1 MTVAQS
7 NVVDQDRPAPK
18 RNRCDLCHFRNCL
31 VKCTKCNKMGHK
43 AKDFRVRGVAI
54 GVNAL
59 PIRAYCECEE
69 RNHDQSRCP
78 KLADQRGG
86 NATGRAYSLRDAE
99 QGQGPN
105 VVTGTFLL
113 SIRYA
118 RVLFTFGSDK
128 SFIYSGFSHLIDI
141 KPVRLSI
148 IYEVELSYG
157 KLVSMNTVLR
167 GCTLNLLNQL
177 FEVDLMPIELRTFD
191 VIIAPS
197 EMKELSDQL
206 KELSEK
212 GFIRLSS
219 SPWGAPIAPILA
231 LPEGSKDFIV
241 YCDASIKGFGAVLMQ
256 REKVIAY
263 ALRQLKNH
271 EENYMTHDLE
281 LGAVVF
287 PCDYG
292 DIHVWNEMCCVH
304 RPQKS
309 PIHFGPER
317 TQYKATPMD

>member
-1 MTVAQS
+1 MTAAQS
-7 NVVDQDRPAPK
+7 NVVDQGGPAPK

-31 VKCTKCNKMGHK
+31 VKWTKCNKMGHK

-59 PIRAYCECEE
+59 PIRAYYECGE

-78 KLADQRGG
+78 KLADQRGR

-128 SFIYSGFSHLIDI
+128 SFVYSGFSHLIDI

-167 GCTLNLLNQL
+167 VKQNALIVCGKKAVHIPVKGKMLVVKGNYDVLRLKVIINFTFEKRIYQSQPSELGKLNYNRH
-177 FEVDLMPIELRTFD
+177 ELRALAQKARSKRVGPGGT
-191 VIIAPS
+191 VGAGAGSYEPS
-197 EMKELSDQL
+197 EKSMMD
-206 KELSEK
+206 
-212 GFIRLSS
+212 IN
-219 SPWGAPIAPILA
+219 
-231 LPEGSKDFIV
+231 
-241 YCDASIKGFGAVLMQ
+241 
-256 REKVIAY
+256 AY
-263 ALRQLKNH
+263 
-271 EENYMTHDLE
+271 
-281 LGAVVF
+281 
-287 PCDYG
+287 DYRF
-292 DIHVWNEMCCVH
+292 M
-304 RPQKS
+304 
-309 PIHFGPER
+309 
-317 TQYKATPMD
+317 